1 MKAVI
6 QRVSQ
11 SSVTI
16 NEQVAAQIQ
25 NGLLVLIGIEDAD
38 NQEDIN
44 WLTSKIANL
53 RIFGDENDV
62 MNLSLKDID
71 GEMIV
76 VSQFTLHALTKKGN
90 RPSYIKASK
99 PEIAI
104 PLYESFVKQMEIEL
118 GKKVQTGKF
127 GADMKVSL
135 VNDGPVTIII
145 DTKNKE

>member
-6 QRVSQ
+6 QRVTSAF
-11 SSVTI
+11 VTI
-16 NEQVAAQIQ
+16 DNKIVADIQ
-25 NGLLVLIGIEDAD
+25 KGVLVLIGIEEADA
-38 NQEDIN
+38 QEDVD

-53 RIFGDENDV
+53 RIFADENEV
-62 MNLSLKDID
+62 MNLSLKDIN
-71 GEMIV
+71 GEIIV

-90 RPSYIKASK
+90 RPSYIKAAK
-99 PEIAI
+99 PDIAI
-104 PLYESFVKQMEIEL
+104 PLYEKFVSQMELEI
-118 GKKVQTGKF
+118 GKKVQRGQF

>member
-1 MKAVI
+1 MIAVI

-53 RIFGDENDV
+53 RIFGDENEV

-104 PLYESFVKQMEIEL
+104 PLYESFVNQMEIEL
-118 GKKVQTGKF
+118 GKKIQTGQF

>member
-16 NEQVAAQIQ
+16 NNEIVAQIQ
-25 NGLLVLIGIEDAD
+25 QGLLVLVGIEDTD

-53 RIFGDENDV
+53 RIFEDENEV
-62 MNLSLKDID
+62 MNLSLKDIN

-76 VSQFTLHALTKKGN
+76 VSQFTLHAATKKGN

-104 PLYESFVKQMEIEL
+104 PLYESFVQQMEIEL
-118 GKKVQTGKF
+118 GKKVQTGQF